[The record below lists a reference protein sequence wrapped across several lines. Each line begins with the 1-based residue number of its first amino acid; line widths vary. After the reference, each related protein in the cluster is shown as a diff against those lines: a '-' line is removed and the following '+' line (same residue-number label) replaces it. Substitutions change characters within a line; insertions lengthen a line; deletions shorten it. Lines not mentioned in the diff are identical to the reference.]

1 MNHDVIVVGGS
12 YSGMAATLQL
22 VRARRSV
29 LVIDAGQRR
38 NRFASHSHGFLG
50 QDGVPPGEI
59 AANARRQLE
68 AYPTL
73 TWLEGRV
80 EAVAGQTDEFT
91 VTTADGESHLGRRIL
106 LATGVT
112 DQLPAIDGLT
122 VLGTLRLSKQ
132 TPVLMLTARG
142 RVEDRVQGLT
152 AGADD
157 YLVKPFAF
165 SELLARIQTILRRAG
180 TIRPSPESTL
190 LKLADLELDL
200 LRRKATR
207 AGQRLDLT
215 PKEFNLLSLLM
226 RREGEVLSRTE
237 LAAQVWDMN
246 FDSETNVV
254 EVAVRRLRTKLD
266 QPFET
271 SLLHTVRGM
280 GYVLERR

>member
-1 MNHDVIVVGGS
+1 MKLLVVEDELKLAGYLHKGLTEEG
-12 YSGMAATLQL
+12 YVVDLAHTGVDGLHLALSGDYDL
-22 VRARRSV
+22 
-29 LVIDAGQRR
+29 
-38 NRFASHSHGFLG
+38 
-50 QDGVPPGEI
+50 
-59 AANARRQLE
+59 
-68 AYPTL
+68 
-73 TWLEGRV
+73 
-80 EAVAGQTDEFT
+80 
-91 VTTADGESHLGRRIL
+91 IL
-106 LATGVT
+106 LDVM
-112 DQLPAIDGLT
+112 LPAIDGLT

-254 EVAVRRLRTKLD
+254 EVAVRRLRSKLD

>member
-1 MNHDVIVVGGS
+1 MKLLVVEDELKLAGYLHKGLTEEG
-12 YSGMAATLQL
+12 YVVDLAHTGVDGLHLAVSGDYDL
-22 VRARRSV
+22 
-29 LVIDAGQRR
+29 
-38 NRFASHSHGFLG
+38 
-50 QDGVPPGEI
+50 
-59 AANARRQLE
+59 
-68 AYPTL
+68 
-73 TWLEGRV
+73 
-80 EAVAGQTDEFT
+80 
-91 VTTADGESHLGRRIL
+91 IL
-106 LATGVT
+106 LDGM
-112 DQLPAIDGLT
+112 LPAIDGLT